1 MTYHSNITDK
11 DKFIDICDL
20 TTSLVGL
27 KRGDLANKS
36 RRHNVQIPR
45 SIAAVLGRL
54 EDIHPTVIAMILK
67 RSRYSIYHYENIHE
81 GYYAS
86 WKEYRE
92 QFNLIMTAYKDLKE
106 NVPTFKDSKGMKRY
120 ILQFIK
126 ESKKKQ
132 VEILITS
139 GKVGC
144 KIITSFQDF
153 SQILKTIKFVLKNYE
168 HSIILQV
175 L

>member
-1 MTYHSNITDK
+1 MTYHSNLYEE
-11 DKFIDICDL
+11 DKFIDICNL
-20 TTSLVGL
+20 TTSLIGL
-27 KRGDLANKS
+27 KKDSLANKS
-36 RRHNVQIPR
+36 RKYKFQIPR

-54 EDIHPTVIAMILK
+54 EGIHHTVIARNLK
-67 RSRYSIYHYENIHE
+67 RDRTSIYHYERLHE

-106 NVPTFKDSKGMKRY
+106 KLSTFKDSKGMKRY

-132 VEILITS
+132 VKILITS
-139 GKVGC
+139 GEVGC

-153 SQILKTIKFVLKNYE
+153 SQILKNIKFALKNYE
-168 HSIILQV
+168 HSISIHIL
-175 L
+175 